1 MQITDIMNQYNRNL
15 ANGAEISSGTQGIKQ
30 IVSSLSEMAVGNVFE
45 GSINHMEN
53 GTVTLGLPDGKVIQ
67 ARLDAGVSVR
77 EGESMFFQV
86 RSNNGAQIAIRPF
99 SNGISTNP
107 TLLHAL
113 EAANI
118 QANGKMI
125 TMVNTMMEQS
135 MSIDK
140 QSLLHMAK
148 LVMGNDNMDI
158 TSIVQMAKLGIPV
171 TEEMAAQ
178 FENYKSDQYAILD
191 QLESVMEM
199 LPEKLA
205 GGSLNPKEL
214 LDFNQQMIK
223 IFLGSEEMP
232 DVKPSVE
239 QPVDLSEGVPQQ
251 TADGKVI
258 ISNESELPQG
268 TEVTKQAAA
277 GVPEITVPVT
287 DADGKEAVLQ
297 KDISVSDIKIEPF
310 MPEVQAAEQ
319 PEVTDG
325 KHILAEG
332 KMEGKEGVPQVQ
344 AQAQEA
350 VLDSEVQNPLQT
362 AESLASSP
370 DRIKNL
376 LSDSLFG
383 QLSKQLAQIPELSK
397 HPILFSDGK
406 LSPEV
411 TSRELLSL
419 LEQTFSS
426 SNPFTRQALG
436 SLVSSK
442 AYRTLV
448 RNVMEQQW
456 LLKPEEL
463 KTEHKVEELYE
474 RLDRQLNQ
482 MEKVLKEFGQNTQ
495 QLTNT
500 AANVRENIQFMN
512 QINQT
517 YAYVQIPLKL
527 AGQNAHSDLYV
538 YTDKRKAR
546 QKDGELTAFLH
557 LDLEH
562 LGSTDVSIKMHQ
574 KKVAT
579 NFYLKDDVSYQLL
592 LEHLDELEQRLME
605 KGYHAKIHVENQEEK
620 VNFVEDLLKQGAP
633 SAGGMVHRYSFDVR
647 A

>member
-15 ANGAEISSGTQGIKQ
+15 ANGTEISSGTQGIKQ

-45 GSINHMEN
+45 GNINHMEN

-67 ARLDAGVSVR
+67 ARLDSGVSVR

-148 LVMGNDNMDI
+148 LVAGNDNMDI

-223 IFLGSEEMP
+223 IFLGSEETA
-232 DVKPSVE
+232 DVDPSME
-239 QPVDLSEGVPQQ
+239 QPVDSAESMAQQ

-258 ISNESELPQG
+258 ISGDSELPQG
-268 TEVTKQAAA
+268 TEVTKQADFDVPMAA
-277 GVPEITVPVT
+277 VPTA
-287 DADGKEAVLQ
+287 DADGKEVVLQ
-297 KDISVSDIKIEPF
+297 EDISVPASKTEQLTA
-310 MPEVQAAEQ
+310 ENKAAAQ
-319 PEVTDG
+319 PEVTVLESIPEDG
-325 KHILAEG
+325 KT
-332 KMEGKEGVPQVQ
+332 EGKEAVPQAQVQ
-344 AQAQEA
+344 AA
-350 VLDSEVQNPLQT
+350 VSDSEGQNLPQT
-362 AESLASSP
+362 AEAIQSSP

-376 LSDSLFG
+376 LNDSQFG
-383 QLSKQLAQIPELSK
+383 QLSRQFAQIPELSK
-397 HPILFSDGK
+397 NPVLFPDGT
-406 LSPEV
+406 LSPDV

-592 LEHLDELEQRLME
+592 LEHLDELEQRLAA
-605 KGYHAKIHVENQEEK
+605 KGYHAKIYVENQEEK

>member
-15 ANGAEISSGTQGIKQ
+15 ANGTEISSGTQGIKQ
-30 IVSSLSEMAVGNVFE
+30 IVSSLQEMAVGNVFE
-45 GSINHMEN
+45 GSINQMDN
-53 GTVTLGLPDGKVIQ
+53 GIVTLGLPDGKMIQ
-67 ARLDAGVSVR
+67 AKLDSGVSVR

-99 SNGISTNP
+99 SNGITTNP

-148 LVMGNDNMDI
+148 LVMGNDQMDI

-178 FENYKSDQYAILD
+178 FENYKSDQYAIID
-191 QLESVMEM
+191 QLESVMEL

-214 LDFNQQMIK
+214 LDFNQQMMK
-223 IFLGSEEMP
+223 IFLGNGDLPAAEQ
-232 DVKPSVE
+232 SVQNTE
-239 QPVDLSEGVPQQ
+239 NVAQQ
-251 TADGKVI
+251 TEDGKVLVLD
-258 ISNESELPQG
+258 SGGSQQSAEGL
-268 TEVTKQAAA
+268 KQAALDA
-277 GVPEITVPVT
+277 LEIPIQTVT
-287 DADGKEAVLQ
+287 ADGKEAVLQ
-297 KDISVSDIKIEPF
+297 ENVLQEDNPVYVKPGETDVVQQAKAH
-310 MPEVQAAEQ
+310 QAA
-319 PEVTDG
+319 
-325 KHILAEG
+325 
-332 KMEGKEGVPQVQ
+332 
-344 AQAQEA
+344 
-350 VLDSEVQNPLQT
+350 LDSENQIPAQT
-362 AESLASSP
+362 AESGKYSP

-376 LSDSLFG
+376 LSDAQIQ
-383 QLSKQLAQIPELSK
+383 QLSKQLKQVPELSQN
-397 HPILFSDGK
+397 PVLFSEGA
-406 LSPEV
+406 LSEDIK
-411 TSRELLSL
+411 SKELLQF
-419 LEQTFSS
+419 LEQAFSS
-426 SNPFTRQALG
+426 ENPFSRQALG

-442 AYRTLV
+442 AYRALV
-448 RNVMEQQW
+448 RNVMEKQW

-463 KTEHKVEELYE
+463 TTEHKVEELYE
-474 RLDRQLNQ
+474 RLDRQLGQ

-512 QINQT
+512 QLNQT

-557 LDLEH
+557 LDLDH
-562 LGSTDVSIKMHQ
+562 LGSTDVSIKLHQ
-574 KKVAT
+574 KKVTT
-579 NFYLKDDVSYQLL
+579 NFYIKDDVSYQLL
-592 LEHLDELEQRLME
+592 MDHLDELERRLNE

-620 VNFVEDLLKQGAP
+620 VNFVEDLLKQGTP

>member
-223 IFLGSEEMP
+223 IFLGSDEMP

-239 QPVDLSEGVPQQ
+239 QPVDSAEGVPQQ

-297 KDISVSDIKIEPF
+297 KDISVSDVKIEPF
-310 MPEVQAAEQ
+310 MPEVKATEQ

-332 KMEGKEGVPQVQ
+332 NTGGKEGVSQVQ

-397 HPILFSDGK
+397 HPVLFSDGK
-406 LSPEV
+406 LSPDV

-592 LEHLDELEQRLME
+592 LEHLDELEQRLIE

-620 VNFVEDLLKQGAP
+620 VNFVEDLLKQGSP

>member
-15 ANGAEISSGTQGIKQ
+15 ANGTEISSGTQGIKQ
-30 IVSSLSEMAVGNVFE
+30 IVSSLQEMAVGNVFE
-45 GSINHMEN
+45 GSINQMDN

-67 ARLDAGVSVR
+67 AKLDSGVSVR

-99 SNGISTNP
+99 SNGITTNP

-113 EAANI
+113 KAANI

-148 LVMGNDNMDI
+148 LVMGNDQMDI

-178 FENYKSDQYAILD
+178 FENYKSDQYAIID
-191 QLESVMEM
+191 QLESVMEL

-214 LDFNQQMIK
+214 LDFNQQMMK
-223 IFLGSEEMP
+223 IFLGNGDLP
-232 DVKPSVE
+232 AAE
-239 QPVDLSEGVPQQ
+239 QPVQNTENVAQQ
-251 TADGKVI
+251 TEDRKVLVLD
-258 ISNESELPQG
+258 SGGSQQSAEGL
-268 TEVTKQAAA
+268 KQAALDA
-277 GVPEITVPVT
+277 FEIPIQTVT
-287 DADGKEAVLQ
+287 ADGKEAVLQ
-297 KDISVSDIKIEPF
+297 ENVLQEDNPVYVKPGETDVVQQAKAH
-310 MPEVQAAEQ
+310 QAA
-319 PEVTDG
+319 
-325 KHILAEG
+325 
-332 KMEGKEGVPQVQ
+332 
-344 AQAQEA
+344 
-350 VLDSEVQNPLQT
+350 LDSENQIPAQT
-362 AESLASSP
+362 AESGKSSP
-370 DRIKNL
+370 DMIKNL
-376 LSDSLFG
+376 LSDAQMQ
-383 QLSKQLAQIPELSK
+383 QLSKQLEQVPELSK
-397 HPILFSDGK
+397 NPVLFPDGT
-406 LSPEV
+406 LSEDI
-411 TSRELLSL
+411 TSKELLQL
-419 LEQTFSS
+419 LEQAFSS
-426 SNPFTRQALG
+426 ENPFSRQALG

-442 AYRTLV
+442 AYRAFV
-448 RNVMEQQW
+448 RNVMEKQW

-463 KTEHKVEELYE
+463 TTEHKVEELYE
-474 RLDRQLNQ
+474 RLDRQLGQ

-512 QINQT
+512 QLNQT

-557 LDLEH
+557 LDLDH
-562 LGSTDVSIKMHQ
+562 LGSTDVSIKLHQ
-574 KKVAT
+574 KKVTT
-579 NFYLKDDVSYQLL
+579 NFYIKDDVSYQLL
-592 LEHLDELEQRLME
+592 MDHLDELERRLNA

-620 VNFVEDLLKQGAP
+620 VNFVEDLLKQGTP

>member
-1 MQITDIMNQYNRNL
+1 MQIKDIMNQYNRNL
-15 ANGAEISSGTQGIKQ
+15 ANGTEISSGTQGIKQ
-30 IVSSLSEMAVGNVFE
+30 IVSSLQEMAVGNVFE
-45 GSINHMEN
+45 GSINQMDN
-53 GTVTLGLPDGKVIQ
+53 GIVTLGLPDGKMIQ
-67 ARLDAGVSVR
+67 AKLDSGVSVR

-99 SNGISTNP
+99 SNGITTNP

-148 LVMGNDNMDI
+148 LVMGNDQMDI

-178 FENYKSDQYAILD
+178 FENYKSDQYAIID
-191 QLESVMEM
+191 QLESVMEL

-214 LDFNQQMIK
+214 LDFNQQMMK
-223 IFLGSEEMP
+223 IFLGNGDLPAAEQ
-232 DVKPSVE
+232 SVQNTE
-239 QPVDLSEGVPQQ
+239 NVAQQ
-251 TADGKVI
+251 TEDGKVLVLD
-258 ISNESELPQG
+258 SGGSQQSAEGL
-268 TEVTKQAAA
+268 KQAALDA
-277 GVPEITVPVT
+277 LEIPIQTVT
-287 DADGKEAVLQ
+287 ADGKEAVLQ
-297 KDISVSDIKIEPF
+297 ENVLQEDNPVYVKPGETDVVQQAKAH
-310 MPEVQAAEQ
+310 QAA
-319 PEVTDG
+319 
-325 KHILAEG
+325 
-332 KMEGKEGVPQVQ
+332 
-344 AQAQEA
+344 
-350 VLDSEVQNPLQT
+350 LDSENQIPAQT
-362 AESLASSP
+362 AESGKSSP
-370 DRIKNL
+370 DMIKNL
-376 LSDSLFG
+376 LSDAQMQ
-383 QLSKQLAQIPELSK
+383 QLSKQLKQVPELSQN
-397 HPILFSDGK
+397 PVLFSEGA
-406 LSPEV
+406 LSEDI
-411 TSRELLSL
+411 TSKELLQF
-419 LEQTFSS
+419 LEQAFSS
-426 SNPFTRQALG
+426 DNPFSRQALG

-442 AYRTLV
+442 AYRALV
-448 RNVMEQQW
+448 RNVMEKQW

-463 KTEHKVEELYE
+463 TTEHKVEELYE
-474 RLDRQLNQ
+474 RLDRQLGQ

-512 QINQT
+512 QLNQT

-557 LDLEH
+557 LDLDH
-562 LGSTDVSIKMHQ
+562 LGSTDVSIKLHQ
-574 KKVAT
+574 KKVTT
-579 NFYLKDDVSYQLL
+579 NFYIKDDVSYQLL
-592 LEHLDELEQRLME
+592 MDHLDELERRLNE

-620 VNFVEDLLKQGAP
+620 VNFVEDLLKQGTP

>member
-15 ANGAEISSGTQGIKQ
+15 ANGTEISSGTQGIKQ

-67 ARLDAGVSVR
+67 ARLDAGISVH

-140 QSLLHMAK
+140 QSILHMAK

-158 TSIVQMAKLGIPV
+158 TSIVQMAKLGIPI
-171 TEEMAAQ
+171 TEEMASQ

-205 GGSLNPKEL
+205 GGSLDPKEL

-232 DVKPSVE
+232 DVKPSME
-239 QPVDLSEGVPQQ
+239 QPVDLAEGVPQQ

-268 TEVTKQAAA
+268 TEVAKQAAA
-277 GVPEITVPVT
+277 DVPEVIVSEAGIDKKGVELQENVFVPAAKTEHQEVSVPENIPMDGKT
-287 DADGKEAVLQ
+287 EGKEAA
-297 KDISVSDIKIEPF
+297 P
-310 MPEVQAAEQ
+310 QA
-319 PEVTDG
+319 
-325 KHILAEG
+325 
-332 KMEGKEGVPQVQ
+332 QVQ
-344 AQAQEA
+344 KA
-350 VLDSEVQNPLQT
+350 VADSEVQNLSLT
-362 AESLASSP
+362 AESLKSSP

-376 LSDSLFG
+376 LSDSQFG

-397 HPILFSDGK
+397 HPVLFPDGK
-406 LSPEV
+406 LSSDV
-411 TSRELLSL
+411 TSREILSL
-419 LEQTFSS
+419 LEQAFSS
-426 SNPFTRQALG
+426 SNPFTRQALD

-592 LEHLDELEQRLME
+592 LEHLDELEQRLIE

>member
-15 ANGAEISSGTQGIKQ
+15 ANGTEISSGTQGIKQ
-30 IVSSLSEMAVGNVFE
+30 IVSSFQEMAVGNVFE
-45 GSINHMEN
+45 GSINQMDN
-53 GTVTLGLPDGKVIQ
+53 GIVTLGLPDGKMIQ
-67 ARLDAGVSVR
+67 AKLDSGVSVR

-99 SNGISTNP
+99 SNGITTNP

-148 LVMGNDNMDI
+148 LVMGNDQMDI

-178 FENYKSDQYAILD
+178 FENYKSDQYAIID
-191 QLESVMEM
+191 QLESVMEL

-214 LDFNQQMIK
+214 LDFNQQMMK
-223 IFLGSEEMP
+223 IFLGNGDLPAAEQ
-232 DVKPSVE
+232 SVQNTE
-239 QPVDLSEGVPQQ
+239 NVAQQ
-251 TADGKVI
+251 TEDGKVLVLD
-258 ISNESELPQG
+258 SSGSQQSAEGL
-268 TEVTKQAAA
+268 KQAALDA
-277 GVPEITVPVT
+277 LEIPIQTVT
-287 DADGKEAVLQ
+287 ADGKEAVLQ
-297 KDISVSDIKIEPF
+297 ENVLQEDNPVYVKPGETDVVQQAKAH
-310 MPEVQAAEQ
+310 QAA
-319 PEVTDG
+319 
-325 KHILAEG
+325 
-332 KMEGKEGVPQVQ
+332 
-344 AQAQEA
+344 
-350 VLDSEVQNPLQT
+350 LDSENQIPAQT
-362 AESLASSP
+362 AESGKSSP
-370 DRIKNL
+370 DMIKNL
-376 LSDSLFG
+376 LSDAQMQ
-383 QLSKQLAQIPELSK
+383 QLSKQLEQVPELSK
-397 HPILFSDGK
+397 NPVLFPDGT
-406 LSPEV
+406 LSEDI
-411 TSRELLSL
+411 TSKELLQL
-419 LEQTFSS
+419 LEQAFSS
-426 SNPFTRQALG
+426 ENPFSRQALG

-442 AYRTLV
+442 AYRALV
-448 RNVMEQQW
+448 RNVMEKQW

-463 KTEHKVEELYE
+463 TTEHKVEELYE
-474 RLDRQLNQ
+474 RLDRQLGQ

-512 QINQT
+512 QLNQT

-557 LDLEH
+557 LDLDH
-562 LGSTDVSIKMHQ
+562 LGSTDVSIKLHQ
-574 KKVAT
+574 KKVTT
-579 NFYLKDDVSYQLL
+579 NFYIKDDVSYQLL
-592 LEHLDELEQRLME
+592 MDHLDELERRLNE

-620 VNFVEDLLKQGAP
+620 VNFVEDLLKQGTP

>member
-15 ANGAEISSGTQGIKQ
+15 ANGTEISSGTQGIKQ
-30 IVSSLSEMAVGNVFE
+30 IVSSLQEMAVGNVFE
-45 GSINHMEN
+45 GSINQMDN
-53 GTVTLGLPDGKVIQ
+53 GIVTLGLPDGKMIQ
-67 ARLDAGVSVR
+67 AKLDSGVSVR

-99 SNGISTNP
+99 SNGITTNP

-148 LVMGNDNMDI
+148 LVMGNDQMDI

-178 FENYKSDQYAILD
+178 FENYKSDQYAIID
-191 QLESVMEM
+191 QLESVMEL

-214 LDFNQQMIK
+214 LDFNQQMMK
-223 IFLGSEEMP
+223 IFLGNGDLPAAEQ
-232 DVKPSVE
+232 SVQNTE
-239 QPVDLSEGVPQQ
+239 NVAQQ
-251 TADGKVI
+251 TEDGKVLVLD
-258 ISNESELPQG
+258 SGGSQQSAEGL
-268 TEVTKQAAA
+268 KQAALDA
-277 GVPEITVPVT
+277 LEIPIQTVT
-287 DADGKEAVLQ
+287 ADGKEAVLQ
-297 KDISVSDIKIEPF
+297 ENVLQEDNPVYVKPGETDVVQQAKAH
-310 MPEVQAAEQ
+310 QAA
-319 PEVTDG
+319 
-325 KHILAEG
+325 
-332 KMEGKEGVPQVQ
+332 
-344 AQAQEA
+344 
-350 VLDSEVQNPLQT
+350 LDSENQIPAQT
-362 AESLASSP
+362 AESGKSSP
-370 DRIKNL
+370 DMIKNL
-376 LSDSLFG
+376 LSDAQMQ
-383 QLSKQLAQIPELSK
+383 QLSKQLKQVPELSQN
-397 HPILFSDGK
+397 PVLFSEGA
-406 LSPEV
+406 LSEDI
-411 TSRELLSL
+411 TSKELLQF
-419 LEQTFSS
+419 LEQAFSS
-426 SNPFTRQALG
+426 DNPFSRQALG

-442 AYRTLV
+442 AYRALV
-448 RNVMEQQW
+448 RNVMEKQW

-463 KTEHKVEELYE
+463 TTEHKVEELYE
-474 RLDRQLNQ
+474 RLDRQLGQ

-512 QINQT
+512 QLNQT

-557 LDLEH
+557 LDLDH
-562 LGSTDVSIKMHQ
+562 LGSTDVSIKLHQ
-574 KKVAT
+574 KKVTT
-579 NFYLKDDVSYQLL
+579 NFYIKDDVSYQLL
-592 LEHLDELEQRLME
+592 MDHLDELERRLNE

-620 VNFVEDLLKQGAP
+620 VNFVEDLLKDRK
-633 SAGGMVHRYSFDVR
+633 SVV
-647 A
+647 

>member
-15 ANGAEISSGTQGIKQ
+15 ANGTEISSGTQGIKQ
-30 IVSSLSEMAVGNVFE
+30 IVSSLQEMAVGNVFE
-45 GSINHMEN
+45 GSINQMDN
-53 GTVTLGLPDGKVIQ
+53 GIVTLGLPDGKMIQ
-67 ARLDAGVSVR
+67 AKLDSGVSVR

-99 SNGISTNP
+99 SNGITTNP

-148 LVMGNDNMDI
+148 LVMGNDQMDI

-178 FENYKSDQYAILD
+178 FENYKSDQYAIID
-191 QLESVMEM
+191 QLESVMEL

-214 LDFNQQMIK
+214 LDFNQQMMK
-223 IFLGSEEMP
+223 IFLGNGDLPAAEQ
-232 DVKPSVE
+232 SVQNTE
-239 QPVDLSEGVPQQ
+239 NVAQQ
-251 TADGKVI
+251 TEDGKVLVLD
-258 ISNESELPQG
+258 LPHSA
-268 TEVTKQAAA
+268 VTRRNLKQAAA
-277 GVPEITVPVT
+277 DALEINIQTVMEE
-287 DADGKEAVLQ
+287 GKEAVLPE
-297 KDISVSDIKIEPF
+297 KVLREDIAADIKQE
-310 MPEVQAAEQ
+310 ETDVVQQA
-319 PEVTDG
+319 
-325 KHILAEG
+325 K
-332 KMEGKEGVPQVQ
+332 VQ
-344 AQAQEA
+344 ES
-350 VLDSEVQNPLQT
+350 VLDSENQMTAQT
-362 AESLASSP
+362 AESGKYSP

-376 LSDSLFG
+376 LSDAQIQ
-383 QLSKQLAQIPELSK
+383 QLSKQLKQVPELSQN
-397 HPILFSDGK
+397 PVLFSEGA
-406 LSPEV
+406 LSEDI
-411 TSRELLSL
+411 TSKELLQF
-419 LEQTFSS
+419 LEQAFSS
-426 SNPFTRQALG
+426 DNPFSRQALG

-442 AYRTLV
+442 AYRALV
-448 RNVMEQQW
+448 RNVMEKQW

-463 KTEHKVEELYE
+463 TTEHKVEELYE
-474 RLDRQLNQ
+474 RLDRQLGQ

-512 QINQT
+512 QLNQT

-557 LDLEH
+557 LDLDH
-562 LGSTDVSIKMHQ
+562 LGSTDVSIKLHQ
-574 KKVAT
+574 KKVT
-579 NFYLKDDVSYQLL
+579 MNFYIKDDVSYQLL
-592 LEHLDELEQRLME
+592 MDHLDELERRLNE

-620 VNFVEDLLKQGAP
+620 VNFVEDLLKQGTP

>member
-15 ANGAEISSGTQGIKQ
+15 ANGTEISSGTQGIKQ
-30 IVSSLSEMAVGNVFE
+30 IVSSLQEMAVGNVFE
-45 GSINHMEN
+45 GSINQMDN

-67 ARLDAGVSVR
+67 AKLDSGVSVR

-99 SNGISTNP
+99 SNGITTNP

-113 EAANI
+113 KAANI

-148 LVMGNDNMDI
+148 LVMGNDQMDI

-178 FENYKSDQYAILD
+178 FENYKSDQYAIID
-191 QLESVMEM
+191 QLESVMEL

-214 LDFNQQMIK
+214 LDFNQQMMK
-223 IFLGSEEMP
+223 IFLGNGDLP
-232 DVKPSVE
+232 AVK
-239 QPVDLSEGVPQQ
+239 QPVQNTENVAQQ
-251 TADGKVI
+251 TEDGKVLVLD
-258 ISNESELPQG
+258 SGGSQQSAEGL
-268 TEVTKQAAA
+268 KQAALDA
-277 GVPEITVPVT
+277 LEIPIQTVT
-287 DADGKEAVLQ
+287 AEGKEAVLQ
-297 KDISVSDIKIEPF
+297 ENVLQEDIPVDVKPGETD
-310 MPEVQAAEQ
+310 VVQQAKAHQAA
-319 PEVTDG
+319 
-325 KHILAEG
+325 
-332 KMEGKEGVPQVQ
+332 
-344 AQAQEA
+344 
-350 VLDSEVQNPLQT
+350 LDSENQIPAQT
-362 AESLASSP
+362 AESGKSSP
-370 DRIKNL
+370 DMIKNL
-376 LSDSLFG
+376 LSDAQMQ
-383 QLSKQLAQIPELSK
+383 QLSKQLEQVPELSK
-397 HPILFSDGK
+397 NPVLFPDGT
-406 LSPEV
+406 LSEDI
-411 TSRELLSL
+411 TSKELLQL
-419 LEQTFSS
+419 LEQAFSS
-426 SNPFTRQALG
+426 ENPFSRQALG

-442 AYRTLV
+442 AYRALV
-448 RNVMEQQW
+448 RNVMEKQW

-463 KTEHKVEELYE
+463 TTEHKVEELYE
-474 RLDRQLNQ
+474 RLDRQLGQ

-512 QINQT
+512 QLNQT

-557 LDLEH
+557 LDLDH
-562 LGSTDVSIKMHQ
+562 LGSTDVSIKLHQ
-574 KKVAT
+574 KKVTT
-579 NFYLKDDVSYQLL
+579 NFYIKDDVSYQLL
-592 LEHLDELEQRLME
+592 MDHLDELERRLNA

-620 VNFVEDLLKQGAP
+620 VNFVEDLLKQGTP

>member
-15 ANGAEISSGTQGIKQ
+15 ANGTEISSGTQGIKQ
-30 IVSSLSEMAVGNVFE
+30 IVSSLQEMAVGNVFE
-45 GSINHMEN
+45 GSINQMDN
-53 GTVTLGLPDGKVIQ
+53 GIVTLGLPDGKMIQ
-67 ARLDAGVSVR
+67 AKLDSGVSVR

-99 SNGISTNP
+99 SNGITTNP

-148 LVMGNDNMDI
+148 LVMGNDQMDI

-178 FENYKSDQYAILD
+178 FENYKSDQYAIID
-191 QLESVMEM
+191 QLESVMEL

-214 LDFNQQMIK
+214 LDFNQQMMK
-223 IFLGSEEMP
+223 IFLGNGDLPAAEQ
-232 DVKPSVE
+232 SVQNTE
-239 QPVDLSEGVPQQ
+239 NVAQQ
-251 TADGKVI
+251 TEDGKVLVLD
-258 ISNESELPQG
+258 SGGSQQSAEGL
-268 TEVTKQAAA
+268 KQAALDA
-277 GVPEITVPVT
+277 LEIPIQTVT
-287 DADGKEAVLQ
+287 ADGKEAVLQ
-297 KDISVSDIKIEPF
+297 ENVLQEDNPVYVKPGETDVVQQAKAH
-310 MPEVQAAEQ
+310 QAA
-319 PEVTDG
+319 
-325 KHILAEG
+325 
-332 KMEGKEGVPQVQ
+332 
-344 AQAQEA
+344 
-350 VLDSEVQNPLQT
+350 LDSENQIPAQT
-362 AESLASSP
+362 AESGKSSP
-370 DRIKNL
+370 DMIKNL
-376 LSDSLFG
+376 LSDA
-383 QLSKQLAQIPELSK
+383 QLSKQLKQVPELSQN
-397 HPILFSDGK
+397 PVLFSEGA
-406 LSPEV
+406 LSEDI
-411 TSRELLSL
+411 TSKELLQF
-419 LEQTFSS
+419 LEQAFSS
-426 SNPFTRQALG
+426 ENPFSRQALG

-442 AYRTLV
+442 AYRALV
-448 RNVMEQQW
+448 RNVMEKQW

-463 KTEHKVEELYE
+463 TTEHKVEELYE
-474 RLDRQLNQ
+474 RLDRQLGQ

-512 QINQT
+512 QLNQT

-557 LDLEH
+557 LDLDH
-562 LGSTDVSIKMHQ
+562 LGSTDVSIKLHQ
-574 KKVAT
+574 KKVTT
-579 NFYLKDDVSYQLL
+579 NFYIKDDVSYQLL
-592 LEHLDELEQRLME
+592 MDHLDELERRLNE

-620 VNFVEDLLKQGAP
+620 VNFVEDLLKQGTP

>member
-15 ANGAEISSGTQGIKQ
+15 ANGTEISSGTQGIKQ
-30 IVSSLSEMAVGNVFE
+30 IVSSLQEMAVGNVFE
-45 GSINHMEN
+45 GSINQMDN
-53 GTVTLGLPDGKVIQ
+53 GIVTLGLPDGKMIQ
-67 ARLDAGVSVR
+67 AKLDSGVSVR

-99 SNGISTNP
+99 SNGITTNP

-148 LVMGNDNMDI
+148 LVMGNDQMDI

-178 FENYKSDQYAILD
+178 FENYKSDQYAIID
-191 QLESVMEM
+191 QLESVMEL

-214 LDFNQQMIK
+214 LDFNQQMMK
-223 IFLGSEEMP
+223 IFLGNGDLPAAEQ
-232 DVKPSVE
+232 SVQNTE
-239 QPVDLSEGVPQQ
+239 NVAQQ
-251 TADGKVI
+251 TEDGKVLVLD
-258 ISNESELPQG
+258 SGGSQQSAEGL
-268 TEVTKQAAA
+268 KQAALDA
-277 GVPEITVPVT
+277 LEIPIQTVT
-287 DADGKEAVLQ
+287 ADGKEAVLQ
-297 KDISVSDIKIEPF
+297 ENVLQEDNPVYVKPGETDVVQQAKAH
-310 MPEVQAAEQ
+310 QAA
-319 PEVTDG
+319 
-325 KHILAEG
+325 
-332 KMEGKEGVPQVQ
+332 
-344 AQAQEA
+344 
-350 VLDSEVQNPLQT
+350 LDSENQIPAQT
-362 AESLASSP
+362 AESGKSSP
-370 DRIKNL
+370 DMIKNL
-376 LSDSLFG
+376 LSDAQMQ
-383 QLSKQLAQIPELSK
+383 QLSKQLKQVPELSQN
-397 HPILFSDGK
+397 PVLFSEGA
-406 LSPEV
+406 LSEDI
-411 TSRELLSL
+411 TSKELLQF
-419 LEQTFSS
+419 LEQAFSS
-426 SNPFTRQALG
+426 DNPFSRQALG

-442 AYRTLV
+442 AYRALV
-448 RNVMEQQW
+448 RNVMEKQW

-463 KTEHKVEELYE
+463 TTEHKVEELYE
-474 RLDRQLNQ
+474 RLDRQLGQ

-512 QINQT
+512 QLNQT

-557 LDLEH
+557 LDLDH
-562 LGSTDVSIKMHQ
+562 LGSTDVSIKLHQ
-574 KKVAT
+574 KKVTT
-579 NFYLKDDVSYQLL
+579 NFYIKDDVSYQLL
-592 LEHLDELEQRLME
+592 MDHLDELERRLNE

-620 VNFVEDLLKQGAP
+620 VNFVEDLLKQGTP

-647 A
+647 AR

>member
-15 ANGAEISSGTQGIKQ
+15 ANGTEISSGTQGIKQ
-30 IVSSLSEMAVGNVFE
+30 IVSSLQEMAVGNVFE
-45 GSINHMEN
+45 GSINQMDN
-53 GTVTLGLPDGKVIQ
+53 GIVTLGLPDGKMIQ
-67 ARLDAGVSVR
+67 AKLDSGVSVR

-99 SNGISTNP
+99 SNGITTNP

-148 LVMGNDNMDI
+148 LVMGNDQMDI

-178 FENYKSDQYAILD
+178 FENYKSDQYAIID
-191 QLESVMEM
+191 QLESVMEL

-214 LDFNQQMIK
+214 LDFNQQMMK
-223 IFLGSEEMP
+223 IFLGNGDLPAAEQ
-232 DVKPSVE
+232 SVQNTE
-239 QPVDLSEGVPQQ
+239 NVAQQ
-251 TADGKVI
+251 TEDGKVLVLD
-258 ISNESELPQG
+258 SGGSQQSAEGL
-268 TEVTKQAAA
+268 KQAAA
-277 GVPEITVPVT
+277 DALEINIQTVMEE
-287 DADGKEAVLQ
+287 GKEAVLPE
-297 KDISVSDIKIEPF
+297 KVLREDIAADIKQE
-310 MPEVQAAEQ
+310 ETDVVQQA
-319 PEVTDG
+319 
-325 KHILAEG
+325 K
-332 KMEGKEGVPQVQ
+332 VQ
-344 AQAQEA
+344 ES
-350 VLDSEVQNPLQT
+350 VLDSENQMTAQT
-362 AESLASSP
+362 AESGKYSP

-376 LSDSLFG
+376 LSDAQIQ
-383 QLSKQLAQIPELSK
+383 QLSKQLKQVPELSQN
-397 HPILFSDGK
+397 PVLFSEGA
-406 LSPEV
+406 LSEDI
-411 TSRELLSL
+411 TSKELLQF
-419 LEQTFSS
+419 LEQAFSS
-426 SNPFTRQALG
+426 DNPFSRQALG

-442 AYRTLV
+442 AYRALV
-448 RNVMEQQW
+448 RNVMEKQW

-463 KTEHKVEELYE
+463 TTEHKVEELYE
-474 RLDRQLNQ
+474 RLDRQLGQ

-512 QINQT
+512 QLNQT

-557 LDLEH
+557 LDLDH
-562 LGSTDVSIKMHQ
+562 LGSTDVSIKLHQ
-574 KKVAT
+574 KKVTT
-579 NFYLKDDVSYQLL
+579 NFYIKDDVSYQLL
-592 LEHLDELEQRLME
+592 MDHLDELERRLNE

-620 VNFVEDLLKQGAP
+620 VNFVEDLLKQGTP